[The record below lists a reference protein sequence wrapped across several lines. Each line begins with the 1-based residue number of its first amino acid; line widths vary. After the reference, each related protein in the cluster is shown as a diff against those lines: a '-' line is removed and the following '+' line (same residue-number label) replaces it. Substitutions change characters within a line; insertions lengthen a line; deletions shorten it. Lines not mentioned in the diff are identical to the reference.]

1 MKEQIVQ
8 SVLFLYFGYDK
19 VISMKKLFTI
29 SLSLLLLS
37 CNSKKSEK
45 ESITDAEVYYKKA
58 KSDTTGNPFYYFN
71 MAKNLY
77 FEAKDSTGV
86 ARALVNMAILQEQK
100 GDYYGSIETS
110 LEADRYLENKT
121 DNISLR
127 TSASN
132 FNNMAICSSYLYDF
146 DNCIKYYKKAIQY
159 TNIKEDKYMFQNNLG
174 AALITL
180 KKYKEA
186 IKNIQLALPTTD
198 SLKYA
203 MVINNLARAKYYDDK
218 NYNPLF
224 EFNRALEIRKRNNSS
239 IDENSSYA
247 TLANYYFYSD
257 KKKALYYA
265 QQMLNTAKK
274 NKSFED
280 QLQALQKIINL
291 TPTNNLVYFEEFQKL
306 NDSVQ
311 IARNKAKNQFAT
323 IRYDVEKKNTENQTL
338 KFQKAEKEVQLLY
351 QNIGIGALSLSL
363 IGGLF
368 WYRRRKKRL
377 QQEKELEVKNT
388 QLKMSKKVHDVVAN
402 GLYHMM
408 IDVQNNPNMDKTRIL
423 NDIEKMYEESRDI
436 SHENMAEK
444 DFALRF
450 INMMTSYSSDVQK
463 VLPVGYKES
472 IWENIS
478 YNTQLEVYYI
488 LREILVNMKKH
499 SHAKL
504 ASVKF
509 EKDNHCLKIR
519 YTDNGIGINDLN
531 HQKGTGIHNT
541 ENRIESIGGDIIFE
555 KNPTGGLIVRI
566 TIPIQPK
573 YV

>member
-1 MKEQIVQ
+1 
-8 SVLFLYFGYDK
+8 
-19 VISMKKLFTI
+19 MKKLFII
-29 SLSLLLLS
+29 SLSILLLS
-37 CNSKKSEK
+37 CNRKKSEK

-58 KSDTTGNPFYYFN
+58 KNDTTGNSFYYFN
-71 MAKNLY
+71 LAKNLY

-110 LEADRYLENKT
+110 LEADRYLEKKS

-159 TNIKEDKYMFQNNLG
+159 TNLKEDKYMFQNNLG

-180 KKYKEA
+180 EKYKEA

-218 NYNPLF
+218 NYNPLP

-247 TLANYYFYSD
+247 TLANYYFYSN

-265 QQMLNTAKK
+265 QQMLNTSKK

-291 TPTNNLVYFEEFQKL
+291 TPNNHLVYFEEFQKL

-338 KFQKAEKEVQLLY
+338 KLQQAEKEVQLLY
-351 QNIGIGALSLSL
+351 RNIGIGALSLSL

-402 GLYHMM
+402 GIYQVMTK
-408 IDVQNNPNMDKTRIL
+408 IENQEVFDKEEAL
-423 NDIEKMYEESRDI
+423 DELEFVYEKSRDI
-436 SHENMAEK
+436 SYDKTDIHETLEFDQK
-444 DFALRF
+444 ISAL
-450 INMMTSYSSDVQK
+450 
-463 VLPVGYKES
+463 VGSFKNNEVETYLVGNDKS
-472 IWENIS
+472 IWNGLKDS
-478 YNTQLEVYYI
+478 SRNEVYQI
-488 LREILVNMKKH
+488 IRELLVNMKKH
-499 SHAKL
+499 SR
-504 ASVKF
+504 ASRVVFKF
-509 EKDNHCLKIR
+509 ERINNKIQIQ
-519 YTDNGIGINDLN
+519 YTDNGIGISEGLVRKNGL
-531 HQKGTGIHNT
+531 TNT
-541 ENRIESIGGDIIFE
+541 DSRIETIHGEIIFDTKTE
-555 KNPTGGLIVRI
+555 KGLKISISFPVS
-566 TIPIQPK
+566 
-573 YV
+573 